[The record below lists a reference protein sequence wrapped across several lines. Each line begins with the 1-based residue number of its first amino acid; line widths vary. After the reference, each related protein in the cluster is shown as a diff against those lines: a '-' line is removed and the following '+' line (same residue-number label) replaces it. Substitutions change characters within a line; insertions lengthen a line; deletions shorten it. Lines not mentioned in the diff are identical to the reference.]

1 MHRNEHA
8 VEIAAPPDEVF
19 PWLVEPEL
27 RLRWMGALVDSE
39 AVTSGPP
46 EVGGLHRDVFEDH
59 GQRTEVD
66 AELVEVEPGRAL
78 TVKLEAKGFEGTSS
92 QRLEETPGGT
102 RLSVRVEARFT
113 MLAARLFA
121 PIVTRH
127 AQKQLEAD
135 LARLKELVE
144 AEAAAV

>member
-8 VEIAAPPDEVF
+8 IEIAAVPDALF

-27 RLRWMGALVDSE
+27 RLRWMGALVESE
-39 AVTSGPP
+39 AVTPGPA
-46 EVGGLHRDVFEDH
+46 EQGSLHRDVFEDH

-66 AELVEVEPGRAL
+66 AELVEVDPGRAL
-78 TVKLEAKGFEGTSS
+78 TVKLDAKGFEATSS
-92 QRLEETPGGT
+92 QRLEAIPGGT
-102 RLSVRVEARFT
+102 RLSVVARFT
-113 MLAARLFA
+113 MLAARLLA

-127 AQKQLEAD
+127 AQKQLETD

-144 AEAAAV
+144 TEAAAG